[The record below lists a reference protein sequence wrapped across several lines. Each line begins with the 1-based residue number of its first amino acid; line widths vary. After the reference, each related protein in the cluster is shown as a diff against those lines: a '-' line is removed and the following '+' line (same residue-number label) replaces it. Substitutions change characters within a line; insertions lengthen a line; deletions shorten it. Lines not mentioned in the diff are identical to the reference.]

1 MSYIDLAFIV
11 IAALMIIAGAC
22 RGFMVSLLSMLR
34 LIVGIPLAYFVSDMY
49 YAQLY
54 NRFVKEIAYNNVL
67 EELSQT
73 QSVESIISNVKELT
87 ASLPEVFTKD
97 IDFAGALSLEEI
109 SRVITDSVIEPIA
122 LVIIRILIF
131 AAIFIAF
138 YIITGI
144 IILAVKRTRKKE
156 HAPFKKTD
164 YVLGGAFGLVKA
176 LAVIFTAATII
187 SYISGIIPQDNSFI
201 KQAESSYALE
211 FINTYNPLIK

>member
-1 MSYIDLAFIV
+1 MNYIDLAFIV

-54 NRFVKEIAYNNVL
+54 NRFVKDIAYNNVL

-73 QSVESIISNVKELT
+73 QSVESIIRNVKELT

-97 IDFAGALSLEEI
+97 IDFAGVFSTEEI

-176 LAVIFTAATII
+176 FAVIFTAETII
-187 SYISGIIPQDNSFI
+187 NSISGIIPQDNSFI
-201 KQAESSYALE
+201 KQAESSCALE